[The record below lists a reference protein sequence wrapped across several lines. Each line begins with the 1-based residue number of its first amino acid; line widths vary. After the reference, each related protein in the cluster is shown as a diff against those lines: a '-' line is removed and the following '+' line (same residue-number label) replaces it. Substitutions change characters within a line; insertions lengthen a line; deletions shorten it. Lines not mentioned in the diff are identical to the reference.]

1 MGRCSRGARF
11 AGLFLLFLISV
22 VMPGCLP
29 LSGTG
34 TSTTGGGSLSVA
46 SMSLDF
52 GDGVV
57 GGNTELSDS
66 LTNHSSAIVTISS
79 FSSSASAFQVVS
91 PATPLALQPGQ
102 STILTIAFSPQS
114 VGQPSGKVAI
124 RSDASSTAEIDVSVK
139 GKAVAAG
146 KLTVTPSSLTFGSVP
161 VGQSQAKSGT
171 LTNTGGS
178 SVTVSQDSVSSAAFT
193 VSGLSL
199 PVTLAPGQSAAFTV
213 TFSPKT
219 PNPVSGSIT
228 VNGSASLAANLT
240 NGSSPKKTSAT
251 SVALSVS
258 GDGTA
263 AGQLAAAPASVS
275 FGSVTLGSSQKQT
288 VTLTNSGGSSA
299 TISQANL
306 TGSGLTITGL
316 VLPLSLGAGQSVS
329 FDLTFAPTAAGTLS
343 GSLTIVSTATN
354 SNLAMAI
361 TGTAVSSG
369 ALTFNPSA
377 IGFGSVTVGSTQNQ
391 TGTVTNSGGS
401 AVTITRATAAG
412 TGFSTSGMS
421 LPVTLSPGQSANF
434 TATFAPQSAGSATG
448 SIAFTSNIATAS
460 VALAGTGQAVG
471 TLGASPAT
479 FNAGSV
485 QVGTN
490 QSQTITLTNGGSSSV
505 TISQAS
511 ATGSGFSVNGIS
523 VPLVLNA
530 GQSTS
535 FTATFAPSAAGAV
548 TGNIAISSTASNPS
562 LNIALTGTGVT
573 AGTLAANPTSI
584 AFSSVQV
591 GNTQSQTQRLTNSG
605 GSPIHI
611 ATANVTG
618 AGFATSGLSVP
629 TTLNAGQ
636 TLTFSVTFTPASAGA
651 VTGSLALTAD
661 GSVPNLSVALSG
673 TGTAPGQ
680 LAASPAT
687 SNFGSVTV
695 GTSQTQAGSL
705 VASGASVTVSA
716 VASSNAE
723 FVVSGLSLPL
733 TLTAGQTVPYTLK
746 FTPQASGAAS
756 STITF
761 TSNATNSPVTQ
772 AASGN
777 GTAPPQHSVSLA
789 WTASTSTVAGYNVY
803 RGTQSGGPY
812 AIINGSTDTS
822 TTYTDNSVQSGQT
835 YYYVVT
841 AVDGS
846 GTESVNSNQAQA
858 VVPTP

>member
-1 MGRCSRGARF
+1 MDFSSRKGRFVSLF
-11 AGLFLLFLISV
+11 PLFLSLV
-22 VMPGCLP
+22 VMAGCQAVSNAGATP
-29 LSGTG
+29 A
-34 TSTTGGGSLSVA
+34 GGGSLSVA
-46 SMSLDF
+46 SMALDF

-57 GGNTELSDS
+57 GGSTQLSDS

-79 FSSSASAFQVVS
+79 LVSSDAAFQVVS
-91 PATPLALQPGQ
+91 PVTPLALEPGQ
-102 STILTIAFSPQS
+102 SAILTIAFSPQA
-114 VGQPSGKVAI
+114 VGQPAGKVVI
-124 RSDASSTAEIDVSVK
+124 RSNASASGEIDVSVK

-146 KLTVTPSSLTFGSVP
+146 KLTLTPTSLAFGSVR
-161 VGQSQAKSGT
+161 VGQSQAKSVT
-171 LTNTGGS
+171 LTNAGGS

-193 VSGLSL
+193 VSGLPL
-199 PVTLAPGQSAAFTV
+199 PITLAAGQSAVFTV

-219 PNPVSGSIT
+219 ADPISGSVT
-228 VNGSASLAANLT
+228 VNGSSSLTTNSAN
-240 NGSSPKKTSAT
+240 SSGPKKTSAT

-258 GDGTA
+258 GDGAA
-263 AGQLAAAPASVS
+263 AGQLAAVPASVS
-275 FGSVTLGSSQKQT
+275 FGSVTVGNSQKQT

-306 TGSGLTITGL
+306 TGSGLTISGL
-316 VLPLSLGAGQSVS
+316 ALPLSLAAGQSAN

-343 GSLTIVSTATN
+343 GSLSIVSTATN
-354 SNLAMAI
+354 SNLGMAI
-361 TGTAVSSG
+361 TGTAVSPG
-369 ALTFNPSA
+369 ALTFNPSS
-377 IGFGSVTVGSTQNQ
+377 IGFGSVTVGSTENQ

-412 TGFSTSGMS
+412 AGFSTSGMS
-421 LPVTLSPGQSANF
+421 VPVTLSPGQSTNF
-434 TATFAPQSAGSATG
+434 TVTFAPQAAGVATG
-448 SIAFTSNIATAS
+448 SFAFTSNIATAS
-460 VALAGTGQAVG
+460 VALTGTGQAVG
-471 TLGASPAT
+471 TLGATPAS

-490 QSQTITLTNGGSSSV
+490 QSQTITLTNGGASSV
-505 TISQAS
+505 TINQAS
-511 ATGSGFSVNGIS
+511 ATGSGFSVTGIS

-530 GQSTS
+530 GQSAS
-535 FTATFAPSAAGAV
+535 FTVTFAPNAAGAV
-548 TGNIAISSTASNPS
+548 TGNVAISSTASNPS
-562 LNIALTGTGVT
+562 LNITLSGTGVT

-584 AFSSVQV
+584 GFASVQV

-611 ATANVTG
+611 ATASVTG

-629 TTLNAGQ
+629 TTLNAGG
-636 TLTFSVTFTPASAGA
+636 TLTFSVTFTPTSAGA

-673 TGTAPGQ
+673 TGTVPGQ
-680 LAASPAT
+680 LAASPANP
-687 SNFGSVTV
+687 NFGSVTV

-705 VASGASVTVSA
+705 AASGASVTVSA
-716 VASSNAE
+716 VASSNSE
-723 FVVSGLSLPL
+723 FVVSGLSLPI
-733 TLTAGQTVPYTLK
+733 TLTAGQTVPFTLK
-746 FTPQASGAAS
+746 FTPQAGGAAA

-761 TSNATNSPVTQ
+761 TSNATNFPVTQ
-772 AASGN
+772 AASGT
-777 GTAPPQHSVSLA
+777 GTAAPQHSVSLA

-822 TTYTDNSVQSGQT
+822 TTYTDSSVQAGQT